1 MLAGATFAVYPR
13 PPVQRALQRFQVA
26 LKAFVVREGRLLL
39 VREAEGERFWL
50 ATQPGS
56 GPA

>member
-39 VREAEGERFWL
+39 EGERFWL

>member
-1 MLAGATFAVYPR
+1 MAR
-13 PPVQRALQRFQVA
+13 PFSSALSVA
-26 LKAFVVREGRLLL
+26 EAFVVREGRLLL